1 MFVTI
6 LVVKWDQWT
15 NLVPTHVNWSATNTL
30 HHWVTANTPFHIW
43 QAKISKLQESKRKK
57 NQIKSRSYIKQCWY
71 LTEKMSRLA
80 TLAAT
85 HLGSAQQSP
94 TTVSKHKT
102 HASHRIFCDQLVT
115 KLHLTKHTK
124 DASPTNIN
132 FIKLKRIYVTRYMA
146 TFLNPTLILNSSFPT
161 GWLRRIFSSFKSLW
175 TISEIYFIKT
185 SCKYNWFDV
194 NDRPTILPFVY
205 LSSPEFSLTTF
216 QESWRN
222 ISTHPKLYIVSIS
235 SSQFFF
241 LFHFRQCPISLLF
254 PH

>member
-1 MFVTI
+1 MPQTLCIIESLPTPPFTYDRPKSVSCKK
-6 LVVKWDQWT
+6 VKGK
-15 NLVPTHVNWSATNTL
+15 
-30 HHWVTANTPFHIW
+30 
-43 QAKISKLQESKRKK
+43 KIKSH
-57 NQIKSRSYIKQCWY
+57 QIKKLHKVILIFNWKNEQTCDTSCYPSWKRTTW
-71 LTEKMSRLA
+71 
-80 TLAAT
+80 
-85 HLGSAQQSP
+85 SP

-132 FIKLKRIYVTRYMA
+132 FIKLKRIYVTRYTA

-241 LFHFRQCPISLLF
+241 LFHFLQCPISLLF